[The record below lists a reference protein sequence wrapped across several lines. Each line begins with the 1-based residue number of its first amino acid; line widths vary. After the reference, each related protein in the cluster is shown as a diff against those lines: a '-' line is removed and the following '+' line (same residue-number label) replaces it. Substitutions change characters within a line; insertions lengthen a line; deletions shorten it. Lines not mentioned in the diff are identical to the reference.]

1 MLGTMRRMRLFVLVL
16 ALAGSA
22 CAAAG
27 GGSSPVDGN
36 QGEGNGGGGDGPPP
50 IDAVPIDA
58 PPQALTLSQNLN
70 AAVTGGSFACSQ
82 SNFTRENS
90 YYRVFA
96 LADHGVNGMYQVQM
110 VTFAVQTA
118 TAGGAPVQQAAQVKI
133 GRYMGT
139 AGGASIDLAQVVPI
153 NAAAVMIPDSATG
166 SVNVPITGTIP
177 GGNLIVELAI
187 PDGLAAQNTFFI
199 GTNAAGESKPGYI
212 RSPVCNVLAPVG
224 MNALGMQQSPP
235 LAKADLI
242 MTVSGLRF

>member
-1 MLGTMRRMRLFVLVL
+1 MLGTMPRMRLSVL
-16 ALAGSA
+16 ALGLAVSA

-27 GGSSPVDGN
+27 GSSGPADAPPGD
-36 QGEGNGGGGDGPPP
+36 GNGGGDDGPPP

-58 PPQALTLSQNLN
+58 PPQMVTFSQNNN
-70 AAVTGGSFACSQ
+70 ATVTGGSFACSQ

-90 YYRVFA
+90 YYRVFP
-96 LADHGVNGMYQVQM
+96 LADHGVTGMFQVQM

-139 AGGASIDLAQVVPI
+139 AGGSSIDLAQVMPI

-177 GGNLIVELAI
+177 SGNLIVELAI

-199 GTNAAGESKPGYI
+199 GTNAAGETKPGYI
-212 RSPVCNVLAPVG
+212 RSPVCNVLAPIG